1 MKADEFKV
9 EVEVEDDLLTISGS
23 REKPEEK
30 REDEY
35 LRGERRYGP
44 FSRSI
49 ALPVGVD
56 AAKIEARVEDGVAE
70 VTIPLSP
77 LRE

>member
-1 MKADEFKV
+1 MKADELK
-9 EVEVEDDLLTISGS
+9 VEVEDDLLTISGS

-35 LRGERRYGP
+35 LRGERRYRP

-49 ALPVGVD
+49 VPVGVD
-56 AAKIEARVEDGVAE
+56 ALKIEARVEDGVAE